1 MEIIA
6 VDDDP
11 ILLHTIKMVLEKD
24 FGEVTTLQHPN
35 QLENQLSKNMSMV
48 IILDLNFAIGTS
60 DGAEGLAWISRIK
73 DQWDHISIVVLTA
86 HGFVDVAVRS
96 LKLGA
101 TDFVEKPFVNEK
113 LIATVKA
120 AHTLA
125 LSKRQLKNILS
136 EKDVLV
142 NQLNRSEKYVAGTSL
157 AMQKIHE
164 LVLKVANTEAS
175 ILITGEHGT
184 GKEVIARL
192 IHLESARVANP
203 FIHVDMGAITDSL
216 FESTLFGHAK
226 GSFTDAREDKPGLLE
241 MANFGTLFL
250 DEIGELPLHLQ
261 SKLLSVLQ
269 NQEVTRI
276 GEHVPRA
283 LDLRVITATHFS
295 VNHLT
300 EEKQFRQ
307 DLFFRIN
314 TVTIEIPPL
323 RDRTEDIK
331 PLVAHFLK
339 YFNQKYTKNSQLSKK
354 EMNKME
360 EHSWPGNVR
369 ELKNTIERMVI
380 MENCGESQLDIRD
393 FTVRESDNLYELE
406 KEKIAELITRHS
418 GNISRAAQ
426 ELGIGRNTLY
436 RKMKKYGI

>member
-24 FGEVTTLQHPN
+24 FGEVITLEHPN
-35 QLENQLSKNMSMV
+35 LLENQLNKNEAMV
-48 IILDLNFAIGTS
+48 IILDLNFVIGTS

-101 TDFVEKPFVNEK
+101 TDFVEKPFANEK

-120 AHTLA
+120 AYTLA
-125 LSKRQLKNILS
+125 HSKRQLTSTLS
-136 EKDVLV
+136 EKNVLV
-142 NQLNRSEKYVAGTSL
+142 NHLNRSAKYVAGTST
-157 AMQKIHE
+157 AIQKIHD
-164 LVLKVANTEAS
+164 LVLKVANTDAS

-192 IHLESARVANP
+192 IHQESGRVANP

-216 FESTLFGHAK
+216 FESTLFGHAR
-226 GSFTDAREDKPGLLE
+226 GSFTDASEDKPGLLE
-241 MANFGTLFL
+241 TANFGTLFL
-250 DEIGELPLHLQ
+250 DGIGELPLHLQ

-269 NQEVTRI
+269 NREVTRI

-283 LDLRVITATHFS
+283 LDLRVISATHLS
-295 VNHLT
+295 IDQLT
-300 EEKQFRQ
+300 EVKQFRQ
-307 DLFFRIN
+307 NLFFRIN

-331 PLVAHFLK
+331 PLIVHFLK
-339 YFNQKYTKNSQLSKK
+339 YFNQKYAKDLELSKE
-354 EMNKME
+354 EMTRMR

-380 MENCGESQLDIRD
+380 MENRGESQLDIRN

-406 KEKIAELITRHS
+406 KEKIVEMIARHS